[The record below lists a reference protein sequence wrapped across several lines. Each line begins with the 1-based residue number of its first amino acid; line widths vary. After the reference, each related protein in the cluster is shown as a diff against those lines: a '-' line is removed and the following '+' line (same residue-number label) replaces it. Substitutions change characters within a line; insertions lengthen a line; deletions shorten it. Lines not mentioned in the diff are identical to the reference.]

1 MVTVSQTKLSNL
13 PKKCKVENQ
22 KPKLLLKWD
31 GMRPDLKKFVLLHLI
46 MVVEDYRDPYDK
58 LTAKKLIKELSR
70 NMGGIVKSQVKIFVE
85 NLIYRDY
92 ILESYLD
99 GVVTITDKVYSDLKE
114 IDKLISGKNLKEN
127 ETLEVER

>member
-13 PKKCKVENQ
+13 PKKCKAENQ
-22 KPKLLLKWD
+22 KPEFLLKWD

-58 LTAKKLIKELSR
+58 LTVKKLIKELSR

-85 NLIYRDY
+85 NLIYNGY
-92 ILESYLD
+92 LSESYLD
-99 GVVTITDKVYSDLKE
+99 GVVTLTEKVYTDLKD
-114 IDKLISGKNLKEN
+114 IDRIISQNNVKKNEKH
-127 ETLEVER
+127 EVGT

>member
-22 KPKLLLKWD
+22 KPELLLKWD

-46 MVVEDYRDPYDK
+46 MAVEDYKDPYDK
-58 LTAKKLIKELSR
+58 LTVKKLINELSR

-85 NLIYRDY
+85 NLIYMDY
-92 ILESYLD
+92 IVESYLD
-99 GVVTITDKVYSDLKE
+99 GVVTLTDKVYTDLGE
-114 IDKLISGKNLKEN
+114 IDKLISGNNLKKN
-127 ETLEVER
+127 KKQEVGI